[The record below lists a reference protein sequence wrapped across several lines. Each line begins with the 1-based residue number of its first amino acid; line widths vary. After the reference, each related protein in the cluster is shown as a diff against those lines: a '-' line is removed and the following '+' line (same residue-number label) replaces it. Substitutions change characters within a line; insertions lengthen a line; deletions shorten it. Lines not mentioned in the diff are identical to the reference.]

1 VEAVPHRNPV
11 ESLTLEF
18 KDKGFMSCTRIEYNW
33 LIEVTDLLNQKGTS
47 ESILVYQDKLGAVI

>member
-18 KDKGFMSCTRIEYNW
+18 KDNMSCTRIEYNW